1 MKKYYT
7 LQEVLAGKAGKAGR
21 PLNSD
26 CSGNDMIMNAWQQEC
41 DDTTNEELVELNAEW
56 ENGR

>member
-7 LQEVLAGKAGKAGR
+7 LQEVFAGKAGR